1 MVASGDRDE
10 GRLMRLFRVLLQLAW
25 RNLWRNHRRTI
36 VMLSAIS
43 VGVWAMIFMTA
54 LTRGMVDQMIVDGIK
69 ALPGHVQMHHP
80 DYLDDPSIN
89 NRIPMS
95 DEELEERFGDAGF
108 VAWASRVKVPA
119 VITSERD
126 SRGITLLGIDPAAEQ
141 GLMFVDYEQVD
152 GRFLVD
158 ENDKGIVIGRKLAE
172 TLETEI
178 GKRVVVMSQ
187 DPDNDIADRGFRVV
201 GLYEASTGAVEE
213 AYAFIGKRT
222 AQKMLRI
229 EGGTSEVVF
238 VGGDYRNVDPVYESV
253 VVAVDKT
260 VVVNRW
266 YDVDTYLGTMMN
278 VMDGFVLVWV
288 VVIFLALSFG
298 LVNTLVM
305 AVFERVREIGLMLA
319 LGMKPA
325 SILGQI
331 IIESMLLLALGLAI
345 GDLLA
350 FATIVP
356 LQDGIDISF
365 VGEGMEMFGAA
376 SVLYPKLYMNDI
388 VLANVVVL
396 VLGFLASLSPA
407 WRASRYEPV
416 EALAKVG

>member
-1 MVASGDRDE
+1 
-10 GRLMRLFRVLLQLAW
+10 MRLFRVLLQLAW
-25 RNLWRNHRRTI
+25 RNMWRNHRRTI

-69 ALPGHVQMHHP
+69 ALPGHVQMHNP

-95 DEELEERFGDAGF
+95 DDELEEKFGDAGF

-141 GLMFVDYEQVD
+141 GLMFVDYEEVD
-152 GRFLVD
+152 GRFLAD
-158 ENDKGIVIGRKLAE
+158 ENDTGIVIGRKLAAS
-172 TLETEI
+172 LETEI

-213 AYAFIGKRT
+213 AYAFVGKRT

-238 VGGDYRNVDPVYESV
+238 VGDDYRNVDSVYESV
-253 VVAVDKT
+253 VAAVDKT

-298 LVNTLVM
+298 LVNTLLM

-350 FATIVP
+350 FATILP
-356 LQDGIDISF
+356 LEGGIDISF
-365 VGEGMEMFGAA
+365 VGEGMAMFGAA
-376 SVLYPKLYMNDI
+376 SVLYPNLYMNDI

-416 EALAKVG
+416 EALTKVG